1 MAHYVREQ
9 GSVSGWY
16 KTRSSAIAEGPRD
29 ASCQLRSC
37 QVQIVNFQYCNCE
50 KVAYILAH
58 KPHLTT
64 YFVWNDADILAVGDR
79 QDPENEKNSRV
90 IQRCA
95 KSGMRRNKT
104 PYKSDVDKIWH
115 GGRYP
120 PFADVTTCA
129 NFDDDRSIHFFRMV
143 PLLIICHS
151 FTAGGH
157 LVLVLFFRLHH
168 VPTLATFDM
177 SPSSFNTTG
186 NS

>member
-1 MAHYVREQ
+1 MIQNKKLSYRRGTARCVVSVEILP
-9 GSVSGWY
+9 GS
-16 KTRSSAIAEGPRD
+16 
-29 ASCQLRSC
+29 
-37 QVQIVNFQYCNCE
+37 NFKFQFCNSE

-95 KSGMRRNKT
+95 KSGMRRNET

-115 GGRYP
+115 SGRYP

-129 NFDDDRSIHFFRMV
+129 NFDDDRSIHFSHGAV
-143 PLLIICHS
+143 TNYLSLS
-151 FTAGGH
+151 GGH